1 MFFSLSMCTI
11 CQSSPPTSFKRRTFD
26 FLLKFL
32 PKTLRTKLTAFLIN
46 YQQGKSFAFLIFVVG
61 ICAGSF
67 MIVQQYMLGESK
79 FVIPSISSKKN
90 LVVKANVGFASKIM
104 YILYFWQ
111 PISYMIAFLA
121 KSHTKK
127 EFESDP
133 ILNLPKRQKQCKA
146 CSHTVTKFDHHC
158 IWISNCVAG
167 GNQIQ
172 FIFFLLST
180 IIINSTHGVLC
191 ARFLIKAYSAPLVG
205 YGSVQKAF
213 GLKKGLKILFN
224 SFTPVFAQVFMFAI
238 ISLALVPFCIGQI
251 LNVLQNKTT
260 FERLKNQR
268 LCLEI
273 LEGKKV
279 LVDYK
284 EIKDSKD
291 ATDGTVIEKVTA
303 AKWLQK
309 RNIYDQ
315 GWAKNIKEA
324 LEMALARK

>member
-1 MFFSLSMCTI
+1 MLTI
-11 CQSSPPTSFKRRTFD
+11 CQSAPEISKNKQIFNGIITIIPKQLRLH
-26 FLLKFL
+26 FLNFLK
-32 PKTLRTKLTAFLIN
+32 A
-46 YQQGKSFAFLIFVVG
+46 YGQGKSFMFMVFIFSVCFGSYLIIKKYQKAIF
-61 ICAGSF
+61 I
-67 MIVQQYMLGESK
+67 
-79 FVIPSISSKKN
+79 IPSLQINKN
-90 LVVKANVGFASKIM
+90 ILIASKIEFQQRQFI
-104 YILYFWQ
+104 ILYIWQ
-111 PISYMIAFLA
+111 ILSYLWAFLV